1 MNDLDL
7 VEKFRADVAPA
18 DPAALSRARAR
29 MFHDPAPRHHRWIWG
44 LVPAGALAVA
54 VVVAVVAGGIP
65 HPADTTVSPKQ
76 STAPAPLPSAPPSA
90 NDAAGVLRLAAAEV
104 RTEPV
109 LTPGPGQ
116 FLYVESIEADDDVK
130 NLETRPTWVPPRE
143 LRRDIWLSVDGS
155 KPGLLIQTEVKTG
168 KKYDV
173 PLDAD
178 GTKAYLTTLPTDPVA
193 MRAWLYKRSRGN
205 ENSPDSV
212 AWDKI
217 GDTLRERYVPPAVR
231 ATLFEA
237 AATIPGTTLVKQ
249 ADLAGRKGVAVSLR
263 SGPTRFDYIFDA
275 KTYEFLGERVV
286 VVGHLPPYPK
296 GAVSRWTA
304 QLRMAVVDR
313 AGQRP

>member
-7 VEKFRADVAPA
+7 VEKFRAGVAPA

-44 LVPAGALAVA
+44 LVPAGALAAAVA
-54 VVVAVVAGGIP
+54 VAVVAGEIS
-65 HPADTTVSPKQ
+65 HPADTTASPK
-76 STAPAPLPSAPPSA
+76 PSATPHSSPTPPPSA
-90 NDAAGVLRLAAAEV
+90 DNAPGVLRLAAAEV

-109 LTPGPGQ
+109 LTPRPGQ
-116 FLYVESIEADDDVK
+116 FLYVQSIEADDNVQ
-130 NLETRPTWVPPRE
+130 NLETKPTWVPPQQ

-173 PLDAD
+173 PLDAG
-178 GTKAYLTTLPTDPVA
+178 GTKAYLTTLPTDPKA
-193 MRAWLYKRSRGN
+193 MRAWLYHRNAGN
-205 ENSPDSV
+205 DNSPAAV
-212 AWDKI
+212 AWEKI
-217 GDTLRERYVPPAVR
+217 GDTLRERYLPPSLR

-263 SGPTRFDYIFDA
+263 SGPSRFDYIFDA

-296 GAVSRWTA
+296 GVVSRWTA